1 MSYVHAHASSN
12 MTSKMGP
19 DYTQSIGSTFS
30 IYLWKNEPPDIVI
43 LTCLIPNGL
52 LLQLPVNSTATIRE
66 VKAEMVATAK
76 GQPLGY
82 LIKDACD
89 YLVYGISHFNIE
101 PYTDETKRLI
111 DLQPYFGLLK
121 LGERT
126 DSSSFSSDYELT
138 KMVGDIIGKSF
149 DHQSTQGTPEV
160 DHFRRKVSQLCEGI
174 ETERSKYS
182 WQQRLLYEHPLRL
195 ASSAAMPEL
204 IRQRHQTSA
213 FLIVVKNE
221 NDQSTFTLS
230 VMEHDTP
237 LTLIELTLQKM
248 NRSQMKMNDRA
259 NDYILKVSGR
269 DEYLFGDY
277 PLIQFLYIQ
286 ETLSDAAVPNVV
298 LQSVMRLESYI
309 NHYNEQSLGLDR
321 PPKPERQ
328 AIGEISK
335 RPKTNLWDLET
346 QNFALT
352 LHGVTNVNYD
362 RARAFKV
369 GVQVG
374 LYHGEHGLCVQR
386 SVDVSST
393 GSSQDFSF
401 EQVMEFDIKMCN
413 LPRMT
418 RLCIVVFEVTK
429 MSRSKKPSNNSSTVK
444 EPSYN
449 KNNPLAWVNT
459 TLFDFKHQLHR
470 GRHTLYTWTYADD
483 IQSDEIFHP
492 LGTVESNPRKDGCAV
507 VHLTFHQSRNG
518 NGKGIENICY
528 PSEED
533 VLQFAADRARAI
545 REKQQQRGELEK
557 PVRDLHG
564 ILTNYIGRDKTY
576 EMVDQD
582 RTAIWESR

>member
-1 MSYVHAHASSN
+1 MSYAQVHTSSN
-12 MTSKMGP
+12 MVPYLAP
-19 DYTQSIGSTFS
+19 DLEQPLCNAFS
-30 IYLWKNEPPDIVI
+30 IYLWKNEPPDYVI
-43 LTCLIPNGL
+43 LTGLLPNGL
-52 LLQLPVNSTATIRE
+52 LLQIEAKSTASIRE
-66 VKAEMVATAK
+66 IKAEMVATAK
-76 GQPLGY
+76 VQPLGY

-121 LGERT
+121 LSERT

-149 DHQSTQGTPEV
+149 DHQNTQGTPEV
-160 DHFRRKVSQLCEGI
+160 DNFRRKVTRVCETI
-174 ETERSKYS
+174 ESERLKYS

-195 ASSAAMPEL
+195 ASSATMPKL
-204 IRQRHQTSA
+204 IRQRHPSA
-213 FLIVVKNE
+213 YLIVVKNE

-237 LTLIELTLQKM
+237 LTLIESTLQKM
-248 NRSQMKMNDRA
+248 NRSQMKINDRA

-269 DEYLFGDY
+269 DEYLFGDH

-328 AIGEISK
+328 AIVAPTK
-335 RPKTNLWDLET
+335 TPRTNLWDLET
-346 QNFALT
+346 QNFAIT
-352 LHGVTNVNYD
+352 LHGLTNVNFD

-374 LYHGEHGLCVQR
+374 LYHGERGLCAQR
-386 SVDVSST
+386 SIDMSSS
-393 GSSQDFSF
+393 GSTQDFSF
-401 EQVMEFDIKMCN
+401 DQVMEFDIKMCN

-429 MSRSKKPSNNSSTVK
+429 MSRSKKPSNNSSTAK
-444 EPSYN
+444 DDSYN
-449 KNNPLAWVNT
+449 NNPLAWVNT

-507 VHLTFHQSRNG
+507 VHLTFHPSGNG
-518 NGKGIENICY
+518 NNGSRYIENICY
-528 PSEED
+528 PSEEE
-533 VLQFAADRARAI
+533 VLQWAEDVARAH
-545 REKQQQRGELEK
+545 EKQQQQQEK
-557 PVRDLHG
+557 PGRNLYS
-564 ILTNYIGRDKTY
+564 ILANYIGKDRTY

-582 RTAIWESR
+582 RNAIWEHR